1 MIVVGLTGAI
11 GSGKSTVARMLERRG
26 AVIIDAD
33 AIVHDLQRP
42 GAPLLDELAARFGD
56 EIITPDGSLD
66 RAKLAKLAFADDG
79 RRQRSQRHRPPGRYG
94 PRSPAAC
101 VATAATD
108 DVVVLD
114 IPLITERD
122 AYPMAALVVVDV
134 PIEVAIERVVAERAM
149 SEADVQAR
157 LAKQIS
163 RERRLEIAD
172 RVIDN
177 SGDLLALE
185 RQVDDVWAWMH
196 TLPPQ
201 PS

>member
-1 MIVVGLTGAI
+1 MIVVGLTGGIA
-11 GSGKSTVARMLERRG
+11 SGKSTVSRLLARRG

-33 AIVHDLQRP
+33 AIVHELQQP
-42 GAPLLDELAARFGD
+42 HAPLLEGLAARFGD
-56 EIITPDGSLD
+56 EIITTSGALD
-66 RAKLAKLAFADDG
+66 RAKLAELAFADDNAVRELNDIVHPAVRAEIA
-79 RRQRSQRHRPPGRYG
+79 RRLQAHAG
-94 PRSPAAC
+94 
-101 VATAATD
+101 TD
-108 DVVVLD
+108 SVVVLD

-122 AYPMAALVVVDV
+122 AYPVAALVVVDV
-134 PIEVAIERVVAERAM
+134 PIEVAVERAIAERAM
-149 SEADVQAR
+149 SEAAVRAR
-157 LAKQIS
+157 MATQIS

-177 SGDLLALE
+177 SGDRDALQ

>member
-11 GSGKSTVARMLERRG
+11 GSGKSTVARLLGRRG

-56 EIITPDGSLD
+56 EIITPAGSLD
-66 RAKLAKLAFADDG
+66 RAKLAKLAFADENAVGDLNAIVHPAVRTEVA
-79 RRQRSQRHRPPGRYG
+79 RRLRGH
-94 PRSPAAC
+94 
-101 VATAATD
+101 AATD

-114 IPLITERD
+114 IPLITERES
-122 AYPMAALVVVDV
+122 YPMAALVVVDV
-134 PIEVAIERVVAERAM
+134 PIEVAVERVMAERAM
-149 SEADVQAR
+149 SETDVQAR
-157 LAKQIS
+157 LDKQIS
-163 RERRLEIAD
+163 RQRRLELAD

-177 SGDLLALE
+177 SGGLQALE

-201 PS
+201 SS

>member
-11 GSGKSTVARMLERRG
+11 GSGKSTVARLLGRRG

-56 EIITPDGSLD
+56 EIITPAGSLD
-66 RAKLAKLAFADDG
+66 RAKLAKLAFADENAVGDLNAIVHPAVRAEVA
-79 RRQRSQRHRPPGRYG
+79 RRLRGH
-94 PRSPAAC
+94 
-101 VATAATD
+101 AATD

-114 IPLITERD
+114 IPLITDRES
-122 AYPMAALVVVDV
+122 YPMAALVVVDV

-149 SEADVQAR
+149 SETDVRAR
-157 LAKQIS
+157 LDKQIS
-163 RERRLEIAD
+163 RQRRLELAD

-177 SGDLLALE
+177 SGGLLALE

-201 PS
+201 SS

>member
-1 MIVVGLTGAI
+1 MIVVGLTGGI
-11 GSGKSTVARMLERRG
+11 GSGKSTVSRLLARRG

-33 AIVHDLQRP
+33 AIVHELQQP
-42 GAPLLDELAARFGD
+42 HAPLLDELAARFGD
-56 EIITPDGSLD
+56 EIITTSGALD
-66 RAKLAKLAFADDG
+66 RAKLAELAFANDDAVRELNDIVHPAVRAEIA
-79 RRQRSQRHRPPGRYG
+79 RRLQAHAG
-94 PRSPAAC
+94 
-101 VATAATD
+101 TD
-108 DVVVLD
+108 SVVVLD

-122 AYPMAALVVVDV
+122 AYPVAALVVVDV
-134 PIEVAIERVVAERAM
+134 PIEVAVERAVAERAM
-149 SEADVQAR
+149 SEADVRAR
-157 LAKQIS
+157 MAKQIS

-177 SGDLLALE
+177 SGDRDALE

>member
-1 MIVVGLTGAI
+1 MIVVGLTGGIA
-11 GSGKSTVARMLERRG
+11 SGKSTVARLLARRG

-33 AIVHDLQRP
+33 AIVHQLQQP
-42 GAPLLDELAARFGD
+42 HAPLLEELAARFGD
-56 EIITPDGSLD
+56 EILTTSGALD
-66 RAKLAKLAFADDG
+66 RAKLAELAFANDNAVRELNDIVHPAVRAEIA
-79 RRQRSQRHRPPGRYG
+79 RRLQAHSG
-94 PRSPAAC
+94 
-101 VATAATD
+101 TAS
-108 DVVVLD
+108 VVVLD

-122 AYPMAALVVVDV
+122 AYPVAALVVVDV
-134 PIEVAIERVVAERAM
+134 PIEVAVERAIAERAM
-149 SEADVQAR
+149 SEADVRAR
-157 LAKQIS
+157 MATQIS

-177 SGDLLALE
+177 SGDRDALQ